1 MRAIKSME
9 RNASNASNSTH
20 QAPPDAISPGGLEQ
34 TRWRVLRTVQ
44 TPNSVDSEWNMSV
57 DVCRLC
63 LITAPLWT
71 IKLWTGTTWSL
82 TPQLQTVSHNIMI
95 VSSNLSQ
102 SKANSLWCHSFWW
115 LLRSPMIGSYIGRV
129 PNGSQIREHCAQ
141 SIQLHSTMIKL
152 YPLHFTRT
160 EWPLPLRPAWPTW
173 KQNCYTLTD
182 SNTRQFTHDTFMIPH
197 DTHRPRLP
205 KTAQCFSQVPQWCG
219 ACAPWSPQVQPSL
232 TGLGNKPQRLVE
244 SSAIHSI
251 HICKFNKAILEVS
264 LHCLLKPTLQQWTE
278 HWQSIQIGIKD
289 KPRTS

>member
-1 MRAIKSME
+1 
-9 RNASNASNSTH
+9 
-20 QAPPDAISPGGLEQ
+20 
-34 TRWRVLRTVQ
+34 
-44 TPNSVDSEWNMSV
+44 MSV
-57 DVCRLC
+57 DVCTLC

-205 KTAQCFSQVPQWCG
+205 KTAASHRCLNDAVH
-219 ACAPWSPQVQPSL
+219 AL
-232 TGLGNKPQRLVE
+232 
-244 SSAIHSI
+244 
-251 HICKFNKAILEVS
+251 LEVHKSS
-264 LHCLLKPTLQQWTE
+264 LVWQVWEINLKGLLNHLQYTQFTFVN
-278 HWQSIQIGIKD
+278 SIKQF
-289 KPRTS
+289 

>member
-1 MRAIKSME
+1 MIVS
-9 RNASNASNSTH
+9 SNLSQSKANSLWCH
-20 QAPPDAISPGGLEQ
+20 SFWWLLRSPMIGSYIG
-34 TRWRVLRTVQ
+34 RV
-44 TPNSVDSEWNMSV
+44 PNGSQIREHCAQS
-57 DVCRLC
+57 
-63 LITAPLWT
+63 I
-71 IKLWTGTTWSL
+71 
-82 TPQLQTVSHNIMI
+82 QLHSVSHNIMI

-205 KTAQCFSQVPQWCG
+205 KTAQCFSQVPQ
-219 ACAPWSPQVQPSL
+219 
-232 TGLGNKPQRLVE
+232 
-244 SSAIHSI
+244 
-251 HICKFNKAILEVS
+251 
-264 LHCLLKPTLQQWTE
+264 
-278 HWQSIQIGIKD
+278 
-289 KPRTS
+289 